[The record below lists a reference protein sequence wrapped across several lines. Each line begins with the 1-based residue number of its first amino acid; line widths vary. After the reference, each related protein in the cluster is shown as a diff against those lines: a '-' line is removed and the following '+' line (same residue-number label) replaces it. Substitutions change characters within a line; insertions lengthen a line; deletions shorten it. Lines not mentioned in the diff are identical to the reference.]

1 MRYYMDC
8 HYCGWVFVQTLFHGS
23 ESACVLAY
31 RQEAEALTPLEE
43 SLQQDLDYYKANGI
57 SFIERMKENKNFQN
71 PKILSQTVDYF
82 QIDGNGTQFDP
93 VDGLGVCLFVQSVF
107 DPKQYKPVSSFVVS
121 YQSYQGVGVSPFVL
135 RGA

>member
-8 HYCGWVFVQTLFHGS
+8 HYCGVVFVQTLFHG
-23 ESACVLAY
+23 CVCVCPLAY
-31 RQEAEALTPLEE
+31 RQDSEELTPLER
-43 SLQQDLDYYKANGI
+43 SLQQDLDYYKTNGI

-93 VDGLGVCLFVQSVF
+93 VSIH
-107 DPKQYKPVSSFVVS
+107 SIRS
-121 YQSYQGVGVSPFVL
+121 
-135 RGA
+135 RM